1 MQDLLN
7 KVKQNTSTF
16 FERMVVE
23 LLVKIGYGG
32 SINDAGKAIGKSGD
46 EGIDAIIKEDTFG
59 LDTIYVQAKNGILL

>member
-1 MQDLLN
+1 
-7 KVKQNTSTF
+7 
-16 FERMVVE
+16 MVVE